1 MTARASRRRCCPGSS
16 VRAFRPPRGGPAA
29 AWGSADAWWRA
40 GVARSPSRA
49 CSPAAR
55 RSRSPSQAGPA
66 PPWRD
71 AAHARVW
78 QKGRS
83 CTMLG
88 AAEPSFARDTVRTS
102 VLGFGLALL
111 LMGYAA
117 PASAQ
122 WLVTDAR
129 RIGLGGLSLG
139 RSGNLE
145 RYNAAYRA
153 VPART
158 GGWGVPHATH
168 PPPPRTPPFPPAPP
182 HHHTHTPPPPR

>member
-16 VRAFRPPRGGPAA
+16 IRPFRPPPAGPAS
-29 AWGSADAWWRA
+29 AWRSPDAWSRA

-49 CSPAAR
+49 CSPTAR
-55 RSRSPSQAGPA
+55 GSRSPSQARPA

-129 RIGLGGLSLG
+129 RIGMGGLSLG

-145 RYNAAYRA
+145 RYNPAYPA

-158 GGWGVPHATH
+158 RGGGGAQAPG
-168 PPPPRTPPFPPAPP
+168 PPPPLGPPLP
-182 HHHTHTPPPPR
+182 